1 MPLVIAPWAG
11 GQSSAVTVDILRR
24 LRILETALQNN
35 GAFENF
41 TSVDLPQTF
50 NDIFSGNFEDAHNFA
65 SDDVYSALDNVFSGN
80 YIDDSTYQNS
90 ELQNALD
97 EIFSPQS

>member
-11 GQSSAVTVDILRR
+11 SQSNAVTADILRR

-41 TSVDLPQTF
+41 TSVDLPQTL
-50 NDIFSGNFEDAHNFA
+50 NDIFSGNFEDTHDFA
-65 SDDVYSALDNVFSGN
+65 SDDVYSALDNVLSGS
-80 YIDDSTYQNS
+80 YVDDGSYQK
-90 ELQNALD
+90 
-97 EIFSPQS
+97 F

>member
-11 GQSSAVTVDILRR
+11 GQSNAVTADILRR

-41 TSVDLPQTF
+41 TSVDLPQTL
-50 NDIFSGNFEDAHNFA
+50 NDIFSGNFEDTHDFA
-65 SDDVYSALDNVFSGN
+65 SDDVYSVLDDVFSDS
-80 YIDDSTYQNS
+80 YVDDGSYQNS
-90 ELQNALD
+90 ELQHALND
-97 EIFSPQS
+97 IFSS